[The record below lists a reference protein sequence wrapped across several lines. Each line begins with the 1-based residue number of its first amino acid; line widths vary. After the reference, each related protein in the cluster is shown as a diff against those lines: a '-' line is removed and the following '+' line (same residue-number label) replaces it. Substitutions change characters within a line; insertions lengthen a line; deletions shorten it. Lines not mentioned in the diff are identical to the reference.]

1 MWRSSLLALG
11 LLAALPGCGRP
22 ADGGNVAGR
31 AAADTA
37 LARRDIE
44 RTIRAYAAASNA
56 GDVDSL
62 VSLYAD
68 DAVVLPPDHG
78 PVAGRQAIADF
89 WREGLE
95 PGMEL
100 TPVRITV
107 AGDLAYAVGRYV
119 LPPTAADPA
128 DSGKMVFCLRR
139 QPDGRWRVTAD
150 IWNTSTAPEGEDG
163 EEGPRAFRT

>member
-31 AAADTA
+31 VAADTA